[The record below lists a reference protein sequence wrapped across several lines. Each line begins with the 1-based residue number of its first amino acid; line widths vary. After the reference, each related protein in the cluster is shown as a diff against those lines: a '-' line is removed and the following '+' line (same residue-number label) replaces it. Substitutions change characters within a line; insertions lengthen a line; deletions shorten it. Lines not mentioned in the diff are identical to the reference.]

1 MSFQITILKVLAGHP
16 GGRATLSEVRH
27 AVSLLISSGSD
38 WTNRMKRLASL
49 APDLDIFC
57 NSFALRDQE
66 GWQIT
71 DAGRQFLILLETAK
85 VPLVTANKPAPAIA
99 VVAPLPL
106 SVHLKLTGIK
116 KRGSRRSRGRDL
128 ARRSAA

>member
-1 MSFQITILKVLAGHP
+1 
-16 GGRATLSEVRH
+16 
-27 AVSLLISSGSD
+27 
-38 WTNRMKRLASL
+38 MKRLASL
-49 APDLDIFC
+49 APDLDIF
-57 NSFALRDQE
+57 SSAFALRDQE

-85 VPLVTANKPAPAIA
+85 VPLVTANEPAPVIA

-106 SVHLKLTGIK
+106 SAPMQLTGIK
-116 KRGSRRSRGRDL
+116 KRGSRRSRARDL